1 MKKLYITPTT
11 EKIETKLVATLCKAS
26 KYTLNRYGQWGA
38 SETQSVY
45 GNNAWQIE
53 GYTEG
58 AETAGGFTA
67 VGMEDD
73 NGELASR
80 SNEALW

>member
-1 MKKLYITPTT
+1 MKKAYIKPIT
-11 EKIETKLVATLCKAS
+11 EKIETEVMAMLCRAS

-38 SETQSVY
+38 STDQSQY
-45 GNNAWQIE
+45 GNNAWIIE

-67 VGMEDD
+67 VDMEDD
-73 NGELASR
+73 YGTLPSR
-80 SNEALW
+80 ANEGLW